1 MTLVKKRRVTG
12 FAPEEISARINEFVV
27 EQHADDAAFLWTI
40 RDQAVRAP
48 NFSLKDLIRWDRRV
62 EAHLD
67 GLRVAG
73 AFGWQLCARAMAR
86 EEPGEVFAAS
96 VLALNAEDS
105 ARIHEV
111 LEVGA
116 APELQRGLISALGWL
131 PFPEVEPRL
140 AEFLRSP
147 EPAVR
152 RVGIAAHAVHRH
164 DPGASLEAALS
175 DADPRLRVRALEA
188 VGELGRADL
197 LGTVQRSISDPEERV
212 RFSAAWSATRLGD
225 RSASLSALRGIAS
238 GSTEFAEPAMSMAL
252 RVMPLNE
259 SAGQYREMRA
269 DPQRQRW
276 AVRAAGI
283 VGDPGLVEDLIER
296 AVAR

>member
-164 DPGASLEAALS
+164 DSDVYPGHDEVRSEGMTAIVKVEVFDSRLLTGPIEAGL
-175 DADPRLRVRALEA
+175 DVA
-188 VGELGRADL
+188 V
-197 LGTVQRSISDPEERV
+197 
-212 RFSAAWSATRLGD
+212 WSACY
-225 RSASLSALRGIAS
+225 GIDKDV
-238 GSTEFAEPAMSMAL
+238 PA
-252 RVMPLNE
+252 V
-259 SAGQYREMRA
+259 
-269 DPQRQRW
+269 DPSR
-276 AVRAAGI
+276 
-283 VGDPGLVEDLIER
+283 
-296 AVAR
+296 